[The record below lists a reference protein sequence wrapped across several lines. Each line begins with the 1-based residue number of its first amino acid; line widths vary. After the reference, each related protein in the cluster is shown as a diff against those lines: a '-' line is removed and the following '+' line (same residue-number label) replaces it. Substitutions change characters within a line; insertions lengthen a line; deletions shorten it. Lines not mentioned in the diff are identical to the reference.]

1 MTLQNR
7 SQVQYDLF
15 NAITPVATF
24 NFMHD
29 EETDV
34 HVFEY
39 SDDLKFDDKMLEN
52 NFIINVP
59 MYRIEDINQMVYG
72 DSHGTCFS
80 TKRIVPSKIDSYFNF
95 AKNKKLNHCLVRITD
110 KDGYGCGDKWYL
122 LANAQ
127 TKKFVEQ
134 QTIVGCL
141 KGNIRKKLKVYTKCV
156 KVEDINYRK
165 DIKRNFVSVFIQ
177 SKHMTEHV
185 MSQVS

>member
-39 SDDLKFDDKMLEN
+39 SDDLKFDDKTLQD
-52 NFIINVP
+52 NFIVNVP
-59 MYRIEDINQMVYG
+59 MYRIEDIIQMMHG
-72 DSHGTCFS
+72 DDTN
-80 TKRIVPSKIDSYFNF
+80 KINRYFEF
-95 AKNKKLNHCLVRITD
+95 VKNKKLNHCLVRITD
-110 KDGYGCGDKWYL
+110 AENHSGSNRYSYAGDKWFV
-122 LANAQ
+122 LANAK
-127 TKKFVEQ
+127 TRKFVEQ
-134 QTIVGCL
+134 NTIIAMLNGNL
-141 KGNIRKKLKVYTKCV
+141 KKKFKTYTKCV
-156 KVEDINYRK
+156 KIEDINYRK
-165 DIKRNFVSVFIQ
+165 DIKRNFVSAFIQ